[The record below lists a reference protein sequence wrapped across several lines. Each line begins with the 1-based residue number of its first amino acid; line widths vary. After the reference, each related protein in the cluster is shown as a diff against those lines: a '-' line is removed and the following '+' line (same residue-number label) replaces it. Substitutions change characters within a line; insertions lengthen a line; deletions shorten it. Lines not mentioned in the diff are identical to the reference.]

1 MAEPRR
7 VSLTTLPVSAPLL
20 KKKKEEEDEEE
31 EEEEGEKVKKGGIST
46 ITSRHTLA
54 LFESSE
60 KSCPEFYYPELMRVR
75 KKDAAKYY
83 GTPFND
89 DKREEEEIETLAKKF
104 EEKYGP
110 KKRRK
115 DRIQDL
121 IDMGYGYDETDP
133 FIDNSEAYDEL
144 VPASLTTK
152 LGGFYINSGTLQFR
166 QASESDGDDD
176 FIKDKKK
183 TKSPKK
189 RKLKEGNE
197 KIKKRK
203 KDDGHEKDKKSQKS
217 KLSKQAGRIMPLN
230 VNKEDKKKKKKYM
243 GALGVREMLK
253 KFEKEKEALKKRED
267 VKNLPILQTAAVA
280 SHKIDSSSINNIS
293 DPLLSLI
300 GSANDGD
307 LLHVA
312 STVDLEIDLDRLL
325 NDSPPGSP
333 LNDFDDGSDPLPTL
347 QHSTMGQIPKQ
358 VPTLPEGLPTLLE
371 KCIKELTRAA
381 KASEGEGK
389 QKFFTQDVNNILL
402 NIELQSRELN
412 SQARSGVYAHLASFL
427 PCSKDTL
434 VKRAKKLHMNEQD
447 GRLKEPMQKLKEAI
461 GRAMPNQMSKYQDD
475 CQAHSQAKIA
485 KMMGEDKDQKE
496 KMFSDDDEDDDKMG
510 RRIVGPRKKFHW
522 SDEIRDL
529 LCSVVRTKMA
539 YYEQER
545 NKSQAAEDYLKA
557 FLESEV
563 KPLWPKGW
571 MQSRTLFKESR
582 KVHAY
587 VTSVPTKK
595 KVIAPPK
602 SKVKD
607 HILKTERKLQQSV
620 TSVHSGNAASFVQGP
635 CTSPLTPVNVSVC
648 SSAAQ
653 SSSNTTTPQSFSLDD
668 SLEEDLSNNQ
678 PSLEDVSEALAALN
692 DAAGSTKNFSPL
704 TSNSLSDKLT
714 VVVSSEEK
722 KHVQKVP
729 TSLSDPPPATQSH
742 SSLNLLAEQALALGQ
757 LSQERTSES
766 ATSLITAFK
775 NHSSTNSK
783 VFSETLQNKQ
793 KHHGLQRLQPH
804 VQSQVSAQAT
814 KQYHQTTSHQKSYMS
829 SPSFSTSKLQ
839 SSSQTKTTSQLQ
851 QRPLIQHLKS
861 STKTQNFHSVSSSLA
876 SNIQTSP
883 SPQRTFGTSIMSVSC
898 TAKHSNA
905 QSSVNQPFKSPMTVV
920 SATKHS
926 SPSSN
931 PIQNITSVQSSV
943 SSSSHLSRQSPSPG
957 QALNRQSPTI
967 NVKKPSI
974 SQKLTLVAPPGGS
987 NGDSSSG
994 TQGVAK
1000 LLTTSLKPAVVN
1012 NSTATGTM
1020 LSLQATTGAALL
1032 ASSPSMSLLSPSF
1045 NTTNQK
1051 ITSATL
1057 SQASLGMMPGIVPM
1071 HFTFPTV
1078 LTLGSDSAPK
1088 SAVSTDAIV
1097 TGPAPGTF
1105 HHGLAH
1111 SKLYVVESLEGEPG
1125 AHLVVWS
1132 HLQCSFTGVFMGVGA
1147 QKYNSLQN
1155 LISMLRSNTNYFL
1168 FCLKFCC
1175 CSFLFRENYCTEGIC

>member
-20 KKKKEEEDEEE
+20 KKKKEDEEE
-31 EEEEGEKVKKGGIST
+31 EEDEEVTTTTAAAAATATVVLVKGEISAV
-46 ITSRHTLA
+46 TSRHTLA

-60 KSCPEFYYPELMRVR
+60 KSCPEFFYPELMRVR
-75 KKDAAKYY
+75 KKDAAKRFDA
-83 GTPFND
+83 PFND
-89 DKREEEEIETLAKKF
+89 GKREEEIETLAKKF

-166 QASESDGDDD
+166 QASESDGDED
-176 FIKDKKK
+176 FVKDKKK

-189 RKLKEGNE
+189 RKLKESNE
-197 KIKKRK
+197 KMKKRRK
-203 KDDGHEKDKKSQKS
+203 EDGHEKEKKSQKS
-217 KLSKQAGRIMPLN
+217 KISKQTGFMPLN
-230 VNKEDKKKKKKYM
+230 VHKEDKKKKKKYM

-267 VKNLPILQTAAVA
+267 QKSLPISQSMVGTPLET
-280 SHKIDSSSINNIS
+280 DNSSININVS

-300 GSANDGD
+300 GSANESD
-307 LLHVA
+307 LLKVA
-312 STVDLEIDLDRLL
+312 SSVDLEIDLERLL

-333 LNDFDDGSDPLPTL
+333 LNDFDDSSDPLPLL
-347 QHSTMGQIPKQ
+347 QYSAMGQTSKQ
-358 VPTLPEGLPTLLE
+358 IPTLPEGLPALLE
-371 KCIKELTRAA
+371 KRIKELTQAA

-434 VKRAKKLHMNEQD
+434 IKRAKKLHMNEQD
-447 GRLKEPMQKLKEAI
+447 GQLKEPIHKLKEAI
-461 GRAMPNQMSKYQDD
+461 GKAMPNQMAKYQDD

-496 KMFSDDDEDDDKMG
+496 RTFSDDDDDEDKLG

-522 SDEIRDL
+522 NDEIRDL

-539 YYEQER
+539 CYEQER
-545 NKSQAAEDYLKA
+545 NKSQTAEDYLKA

-571 MQSRTLFKESR
+571 MQARTLFKESR
-582 KVHAY
+582 KVHAH
-587 VTSVPTKK
+587 VTSIPTKK
-595 KVIAPPK
+595 KVIAAPK
-602 SKVKD
+602 IKMKD
-607 HILKTERKLQQSV
+607 QMLKTERKLQQ
-620 TSVHSGNAASFVQGP
+620 TSTPVHCSNAGSIVQGS
-635 CTSPLTPVNVSVC
+635 CTPPITPINVSV
-648 SSAAQ
+648 SSNAAQ

-668 SLEEDLSNNQ
+668 SLDEDLPNNQ
-678 PSLEDVSEALAALN
+678 PSLEDVSVALAALN
-692 DAAGSTKNFSPL
+692 DAAGGTKSFSSL
-704 TSNSLSDKLT
+704 VSNSLSDQVT
-714 VVVSSEEK
+714 VAVSSEEK

-729 TSLSDPPPATQSH
+729 TPSSAPSPAAQSH
-742 SSLNLLAEQALALGQ
+742 SPLNLLAEQALALGQ

-775 NHSSTNSK
+775 NHSSANSK
-783 VFSETLQNKQ
+783 GFTETLQSKP
-793 KHHGLQRLQPH
+793 KHLGVQRTSQPQ
-804 VQSQVSAQAT
+804 VQNQVSTQAA
-814 KQYHQTTSHQKSYMS
+814 KQYHQTTSHQKNFMS
-829 SPSFSTSKLQ
+829 PPSFSISKLQ
-839 SSSQTKTTSQLQ
+839 SSSQTKAPSQLQ
-851 QRPLIQHLKS
+851 HRPLIQHLKT
-861 STKTQNFHSVSSSLA
+861 STKTQNFHSVSPSLA
-876 SNIQTSP
+876 SNMQTSP
-883 SPQRTFGTSIMSVSC
+883 SPQRTLGTSVTSASC
-898 TAKHSNA
+898 TAKYTNS
-905 QSSVNQPFKSPMTVV
+905 QSSANQTFKSPMTVV
-920 SATKHS
+920 TATKHS
-926 SPSSN
+926 TPSSN
-931 PIQNITSVQSSV
+931 PIQNISSIQTSM
-943 SSSSHLSRQSPSPG
+943 SSSTHLNRQSPSPG
-957 QALNRQSPTI
+957 QALNRQSPNI

-1000 LLTTSLKPAVVN
+1000 LLTSSLKSSAVN
-1012 NSTATGTM
+1012 SSTATGAM
-1020 LSLQATTGAALL
+1020 LSLQATTGTALL
-1032 ASSPSMSLLSPSF
+1032 ASSPSLSLLSPSF
-1045 NTTNQK
+1045 NTANQK

-1078 LTLGSDSAPK
+1078 LTLGSDSTPK

-1111 SKLYVVESLEGEPG
+1111 NSNKIHGET
-1125 AHLVVWS
+1125 S
-1132 HLQCSFTGVFMGVGA
+1132 
-1147 QKYNSLQN
+1147 
-1155 LISMLRSNTNYFL
+1155 SMQR
-1168 FCLKFCC
+1168 KMQ
-1175 CSFLFRENYCTEGIC
+1175 

>member
-20 KKKKEEEDEEE
+20 KKREDDDGEEE
-31 EEEEGEKVKKGGIST
+31 EAAAVLLVKGEISAV
-46 ITSRHTLA
+46 TSRHTLA
-54 LFESSE
+54 LSESSE
-60 KSCPEFYYPELMRVR
+60 KSCPEFFYPELMRVR
-75 KKDAAKYY
+75 KVSSALGPARVCGCKVNGGVADLEPSTPPKDAAKHFDA
-83 GTPFND
+83 PFNAD
-89 DKREEEEIETLAKKF
+89 RRGEEIEALAKKF

-166 QASESDGDDD
+166 QASESDGDED

-189 RKLKEGNE
+189 RKLKESNE
-197 KIKKRK
+197 KMKKRRK
-203 KDDGHEKDKKSQKS
+203 EDGHEKEKKSQKS
-217 KLSKQAGRIMPLN
+217 KISKQTGFMPLN
-230 VNKEDKKKKKKYM
+230 VHKEDKKKKKKYM

-253 KFEKEKEALKKRED
+253 KFEKEKEALKKREEQ
-267 VKNLPILQTAAVA
+267 KTMPISQFMAGTPLET
-280 SHKIDSSSINNIS
+280 DNSSLNINIS

-300 GSANDGD
+300 GSANESD
-307 LLHVA
+307 LLKVA
-312 STVDLEIDLDRLL
+312 SSVELEIDLERLL

-333 LNDFDDGSDPLPTL
+333 LNDFDDGSDPLPLL
-347 QHSTMGQIPKQ
+347 QYSTAGQTSKQ
-358 VPTLPEGLPTLLE
+358 VPTLPEGLPALLE
-371 KCIKELTRAA
+371 KRIKELTQAA

-412 SQARSGVYAHLASFL
+412 TQARSGVYAHLASFL

-434 VKRAKKLHMNEQD
+434 VKRAKKLHLNEQD
-447 GRLKEPMQKLKEAI
+447 GQLKEPIHKLKEAI
-461 GRAMPNQMSKYQDD
+461 GKAMPHQMAKYQDD
-475 CQAHSQAKIA
+475 CQAHSQAKFA

-496 KMFSDDDEDDDKMG
+496 RMFSDDDDDEDKLG

-522 SDEIRDL
+522 NEEIRDL

-539 YYEQER
+539 CYEQER

-563 KPLWPKGW
+563 RPLWPKGW
-571 MQSRTLFKESR
+571 MQGRTLFKESR
-582 KVHAY
+582 KVHVH
-587 VTSVPTKK
+587 VTSIPTKK
-595 KVIAPPK
+595 KVIAAPK
-602 SKVKD
+602 TKTKD
-607 HILKTERKLQQSV
+607 QMLKTERKLQQAS
-620 TSVHSGNAASFVQGP
+620 TPIHCSNAGSTVQGS
-635 CTSPLTPVNVSVC
+635 CTPPITPINVSVS

-653 SSSNTTTPQSFSLDD
+653 SSSDTTTPQSFSLDD
-668 SLEEDLSNNQ
+668 SLDDDLPNNQ
-678 PSLEDVSEALAALN
+678 PSLEDVSVALAALN
-692 DAAGSTKNFSPL
+692 DAAGGTKNFSSL
-704 TSNSLSDKLT
+704 VSNSSSDKVT
-714 VVVSSEEK
+714 VAVSSEK
-722 KHVQKVP
+722 KLVQKVP
-729 TSLSDPPPATQSH
+729 APSSAPSPAAQSH
-742 SSLNLLAEQALALGQ
+742 SPLNLLAEQALALGQ
-757 LSQERTSES
+757 LSQERTLES
-766 ATSLITAFK
+766 TTSLITAFK
-775 NHSSTNSK
+775 NISSANSK
-783 VFSETLQNKQ
+783 GFAETHQNKP
-793 KHHGLQRLQPH
+793 KHLCVQRTS
-804 VQSQVSAQAT
+804 QSQVQNQVSTQAV
-814 KQYHQTTSHQKSYMS
+814 KQYHQTSSHQKNFMS
-829 SPSFSTSKLQ
+829 SPSFSISKLQ
-839 SSSQTKTTSQLQ
+839 SCSQTKATSQLQ
-851 QRPLIQHLKS
+851 QRPLIQHLKT

-883 SPQRTFGTSIMSVSC
+883 SPHRTLGTSVTSVSC
-898 TAKHSNA
+898 TAKHTNC
-905 QSSVNQPFKSPMTVV
+905 QSSANQTFKSPMTVV
-920 SATKHS
+920 TTTKHS
-926 SPSSN
+926 IPSSS
-931 PIQNITSVQSSV
+931 PTQNV
-943 SSSSHLSRQSPSPG
+943 SSIQTSASSSCH
-957 QALNRQSPTI
+957 LNRQSPSSGQVLNRQSPNI

-1000 LLTTSLKPAVVN
+1000 LLTSSLKSSAVN
-1012 NSTATGTM
+1012 SSTASGAI

-1032 ASSPSMSLLSPSF
+1032 ASSPSLSLLSPSF
-1045 NTTNQK
+1045 NAANQK

-1057 SQASLGMMPGIVPM
+1057 SQASLGMIPGIVPM

-1078 LTLGSDSAPK
+1078 LTLGSDSTPK

-1111 SKLYVVESLEGEPG
+1111 SIFAGLRTNPHHAVQLPHAVLPTRI
-1125 AHLVVWS
+1125 
-1132 HLQCSFTGVFMGVGA
+1132 Q
-1147 QKYNSLQN
+1147 QSLQDSN
-1155 LISMLRSNTNYFL
+1155 KIHGETSSMQR
-1168 FCLKFCC
+1168 KMQ
-1175 CSFLFRENYCTEGIC
+1175 

>member
-20 KKKKEEEDEEE
+20 KKKKEEDDDDE
-31 EEEEGEKVKKGGIST
+31 EEEEGEKVKKDGISA
-46 ITSRHTLA
+46 ITSRHTLP

-75 KKDAAKYY
+75 KKVVARYFGA
-83 GTPFND
+83 PFND
-89 DKREEEEIETLAKKF
+89 DKREEEEEKIEPLAKKS

-189 RKLKEGNE
+189 WKLKEGNE

-217 KLSKQAGRIMPLN
+217 NISKQAGIMPLN

-253 KFEKEKEALKKRED
+253 KFEKEKEASKKQDD
-267 VKNLPILQTAAVA
+267 VMGLPMLQTLAVIP
-280 SHKIDSSSINNIS
+280 HKIDNSSINNVS

-325 NDSPPGSP
+325 NDSSPGSP

-347 QHSTMGQIPKQ
+347 QYSTVGQIPKQ
-358 VPTLPEGLPTLLE
+358 VPTLPEGLPSLLE

-389 QKFFTQDVNNILL
+389 QKFFTQDINNILL

-434 VKRAKKLHMNEQD
+434 VKRAKKLHMNEQTGTKWLLKTGQYLMQD
-447 GRLKEPMQKLKEAI
+447 GRLKEPLQRLKEAI

-485 KMMGEDKDQKE
+485 KMMGEDKELKE
-496 KMFSDDDEDDDKMG
+496 KMFSDDDEDDDRMG

-522 SDEIRDL
+522 NDEIRDL

-545 NKSQAAEDYLKA
+545 NKSPVAEDYLKT
-557 FLESEV
+557 FLESVV

-582 KVHAY
+582 MVHAH
-587 VTSVPTKK
+587 VTSVLSKK
-595 KVIAPPK
+595 KTIAPPK
-602 SKVKD
+602 SKMKD
-607 HILKTERKLQQSV
+607 HILKTERRLQQSV
-620 TSVHSGNAASFVQGP
+620 TSTHNSNAASYLPGP
-635 CTSPLTPVNVSVC
+635 CTSPLTPINVSVC

-668 SLEEDLSNNQ
+668 SLDEDLSYNQ

-692 DAAGSTKNFSPL
+692 DAAGSTNNFSHL
-704 TSNSLSDKLT
+704 TSNPLNDKLT
-714 VVVSSEEK
+714 AVVSSEEK
-722 KHVQKVP
+722 KYVQKIP
-729 TSLSDPPPATQSH
+729 TSLSDPPPATQSS

-766 ATSLITAFK
+766 ATSLIIAFK

-783 VFSETLQNKQ
+783 VFSETLQSKL
-793 KHHGLQRLQPH
+793 KHQGLQRH
-804 VQSQVSAQAT
+804 VQSQVSAQAA
-814 KQYHQTTSHQKSYMS
+814 KQYHPTTSQQKSYMS

-839 SSSQTKTTSQLQ
+839 NSSQTKTTSQLQ
-851 QRPLIQHLKS
+851 QRPLIQHLKT
-861 STKTQNFHSVSSSLA
+861 STKTQNFHSASSLA
-876 SNIQTSP
+876 SNILTSP
-883 SPQRTFGTSIMSVSC
+883 STHRTFSTSVTSVSC
-898 TAKHSNA
+898 TSKQTNA
-905 QSSVNQPFKSPMTVV
+905 QSSINQPFKSPMTLV

-931 PIQNITSVQSSV
+931 SIPNTTSVQSSL
-943 SSSSHLSRQSPSPG
+943 SCNSHLNRQSPG
-957 QALNRQSPTI
+957 QALNRQSPII
-967 NVKKPSI
+967 NVKKSSI

-987 NGDSSSG
+987 NGDSSG

-1012 NSTATGTM
+1012 NSTATGAM

-1057 SQASLGMMPGIVPM
+1057 SQASLGMMPGIIPM

-1111 SKLYVVESLEGEPG
+1111 SIFAGLHATPHHAVQLPHAVLPT
-1125 AHLVVWS
+1125 HI
-1132 HLQCSFTGVFMGVGA
+1132 Q
-1147 QKYNSLQN
+1147 QSLQDGTK
-1155 LISMLRSNTNYFL
+1155 IHGETSSMQR
-1168 FCLKFCC
+1168 KMQ
-1175 CSFLFRENYCTEGIC
+1175 

>member
-20 KKKKEEEDEEE
+20 KKKKDDEEE
-31 EEEEGEKVKKGGIST
+31 EEEEEEVATAAVVVVKGEISAV
-46 ITSRHTLA
+46 TSRHTLA

-60 KSCPEFYYPELMRVR
+60 KSCPEFFYPELVRVR
-75 KKDAAKYY
+75 KKDAAKHFDA
-83 GTPFND
+83 PFND
-89 DKREEEEIETLAKKF
+89 DKREEIEALAKKF

-166 QASESDGDDD
+166 QASESDGDED

-183 TKSPKK
+183 SKSPKYIATRIPQK

-197 KIKKRK
+197 KMKKRRK
-203 KDDGHEKDKKSQKS
+203 EDGHEKEKKSQKA
-217 KLSKQAGRIMPLN
+217 KISKQAGFMPLN
-230 VNKEDKKKKKKYM
+230 VHKEDKKKKKKYL

-267 VKNLPILQTAAVA
+267 QKSLPTSETVA
-280 SHKIDSSSINNIS
+280 GIPHETDSSSINIHVS

-300 GSANDGD
+300 GSANESD
-307 LLHVA
+307 LLKVA
-312 STVDLEIDLDRLL
+312 STVDLEIDLERLL

-333 LNDFDDGSDPLPTL
+333 LNDFDDGSDPLPVL
-347 QHSTMGQIPKQ
+347 QYSTVGQIPKQ
-358 VPTLPEGLPTLLE
+358 VPILPEGLPILLE
-371 KCIKELTRAA
+371 KRIKELTQAA

-447 GRLKEPMQKLKEAI
+447 GRLKEPIHKLKEAI
-461 GRAMPNQMSKYQDD
+461 GKAMPNQMAKYQDD

-496 KMFSDDDEDDDKMG
+496 RMFSDDEDDEDKMG

-522 SDEIRDL
+522 NDEIRDL
-529 LCSVVRTKMA
+529 LCSVVRTKMIC
-539 YYEQER
+539 YEQER

-571 MQSRTLFKESR
+571 MQARTLFKESR
-582 KVHAY
+582 KVHAH
-587 VTSVPTKK
+587 VTSILTKK
-595 KVIAPPK
+595 KVIAAPK
-602 SKVKD
+602 TKVKD
-607 HILKTERKLQQSV
+607 QMLKTERKLQQ
-620 TSVHSGNAASFVQGP
+620 TSTPIHYSNTGSIVQGS
-635 CTSPLTPVNVSVC
+635 CTPPITPINVPVSC
-648 SSAAQ
+648 SAAQ

-668 SLEEDLSNNQ
+668 SLDEDLPNNQ
-678 PSLEDVSEALAALN
+678 PSLEDVSVALAALN
-692 DAAGSTKNFSPL
+692 DATGGTKSFSPL
-704 TSNSLSDKLT
+704 VSNSSSDKIT
-714 VVVSSEEK
+714 VAVSSEER

-729 TSLSDPPPATQSH
+729 TPSSAPSPAAQSH
-742 SSLNLLAEQALALGQ
+742 SPLNLLAEQALALGQ

-766 ATSLITAFK
+766 TTNLITAFK
-775 NHSSTNSK
+775 NHSSANSK
-783 VFSETLQNKQ
+783 SFTETLQNKP
-793 KHHGLQRLQPH
+793 KHLGLQRTSQPQ
-804 VQSQVSAQAT
+804 VQSQVSTQAS
-814 KQYHQTTSHQKSYMS
+814 KQYHQTTSHQKNFMS
-829 SPSFSTSKLQ
+829 SPSFSISKLH
-839 SSSQTKTTSQLQ
+839 SSSQTKAASQLQ
-851 QRPLIQHLKS
+851 QRPLIQHLKT
-861 STKTQNFHSVSSSLA
+861 STKTQSFHSVSSSLA

-883 SPQRTFGTSIMSVSC
+883 SPQRTLGASITSVSC
-898 TAKHSNA
+898 TTKYNSP
-905 QSSVNQPFKSPMTVV
+905 SSANQTFKSPMTVV
-920 SATKHS
+920 TATKHS
-926 SPSSN
+926 TPSSS
-931 PIQNITSVQSSV
+931 PIQNISSVQTSV
-943 SSSSHLSRQSPSPG
+943 SSSTHLNRQSSSPG
-957 QALNRQSPTI
+957 QALNRLSSNI

-1000 LLTTSLKPAVVN
+1000 LLTSSLKSSAVN
-1012 NSTATGTM
+1012 SSTATGAM

-1032 ASSPSMSLLSPSF
+1032 ASSPSLSLLSPSF
-1045 NTTNQK
+1045 NTANQK
-1051 ITSATL
+1051 IASATL

-1078 LTLGSDSAPK
+1078 LTLGSDSTPK

-1111 SKLYVVESLEGEPG
+1111 SIFAGLHTTPHHAVQLPHAVLPT
-1125 AHLVVWS
+1125 HI
-1132 HLQCSFTGVFMGVGA
+1132 Q
-1147 QKYNSLQN
+1147 QSLQDSN
-1155 LISMLRSNTNYFL
+1155 KIHGETSSMQR
-1168 FCLKFCC
+1168 KMQ
-1175 CSFLFRENYCTEGIC
+1175 

>member
-20 KKKKEEEDEEE
+20 KKKKEEDEEE
-31 EEEEGEKVKKGGIST
+31 EEEEGENVKKGGIST

-75 KKDAAKYY
+75 KKDGSNYY

-89 DKREEEEIETLAKKF
+89 DKREDEEIETLAKKF

-217 KLSKQAGRIMPLN
+217 KISKQSGRIMPLN
-230 VNKEDKKKKKKYM
+230 VNKEEKKKKKYM

-267 VKNLPILQTAAVA
+267 VKNLPVLQTAAVA
-280 SHKIDSSSINNIS
+280 SHKTDSSSVNNIS

-325 NDSPPGSP
+325 SDSPAGSP

-347 QHSTMGQIPKQ
+347 QHSAMGQIPKQ
-358 VPTLPEGLPTLLE
+358 VPTLPEGLPSLLE
-371 KCIKELTRAA
+371 KCIKELTQAA

-434 VKRAKKLHMNEQD
+434 VKRAKKLHMNEQTGAKWLIKTGQCLMQD
-447 GRLKEPMQKLKEAI
+447 GRLKEPIQKLKEAI
-461 GRAMPNQMSKYQDD
+461 GRAMPHQMSKYQDD

-485 KMMGEDKDQKE
+485 KMMGEDKEPKE

-522 SDEIRDL
+522 NDEIRDL

-545 NKSQAAEDYLKA
+545 NKSQAAEDYLKS
-557 FLESEV
+557 FLDSEV

-582 KVHAY
+582 KVHAH
-587 VTSVPTKK
+587 VTAVPTKK
-595 KVIAPPK
+595 KVITPPK

-607 HILKTERKLQQSV
+607 HIFKTERKLHQSV
-620 TSVHSGNAASFVQGP
+620 IPVHSGNAAFVQGP

-653 SSSNTTTPQSFSLDD
+653 SSSNTTPQSFSLDD

-692 DAAGSTKNFSPL
+692 DAVRSTKNFSSL

-714 VVVSSEEK
+714 AGVSLEEK
-722 KHVQKVP
+722 KHAQKVP
-729 TSLSDPPPATQSH
+729 ISLSDPPTATQSH
-742 SSLNLLAEQALALGQ
+742 SSLSLLAEQALALGQ

-775 NHSSTNSK
+775 NHSAANSK
-783 VFSETLQNKQ
+783 VFSETLQNKP
-793 KHHGLQRLQPH
+793 KHHGVQRLQPQ
-804 VQSQVSAQAT
+804 VQSQVSAQAA
-814 KQYHQTTSHQKSYMS
+814 KQYNQTTSHQKSYMS

-876 SNIQTSP
+876 SNIQSSP
-883 SPQRTFGTSIMSVSC
+883 SPQRTFGTSITSVSC
-898 TAKHSNA
+898 TAKHTNA

-931 PIQNITSVQSSV
+931 PIQNINSVQSSI
-943 SSSSHLSRQSPSPG
+943 SNNSHLNRQSPSPG
-957 QALNRQSPTI
+957 QALNRHSPTI
-967 NVKKPSI
+967 NVKKSSV

-1012 NSTATGTM
+1012 NSTATGAM
-1020 LSLQATTGAALL
+1020 MATTGAPLL

-1051 ITSATL
+1051 ISSATL

-1111 SKLYVVESLEGEPG
+1111 SIFAGLHSTPHHAVQLPHAVLPT
-1125 AHLVVWS
+1125 HI
-1132 HLQCSFTGVFMGVGA
+1132 Q
-1147 QKYNSLQN
+1147 QSLQDSN
-1155 LISMLRSNTNYFL
+1155 KIHGETSSMQR
-1168 FCLKFCC
+1168 KMP
-1175 CSFLFRENYCTEGIC
+1175 

>member
-7 VSLTTLPVSAPLL
+7 VLLTTLPVSAPLL
-20 KKKKEEEDEEE
+20 KKKKEEDEEE
-31 EEEEGEKVKKGGIST
+31 EEEEGENVKKGGIST

-75 KKDAAKYY
+75 KKDGSNYY
-83 GTPFND
+83 STPFND
-89 DKREEEEIETLAKKF
+89 DKREDEEIETLAKKF

-217 KLSKQAGRIMPLN
+217 KISKQSGRIMPLN
-230 VNKEDKKKKKKYM
+230 VSKEEKKKKKKYM

-267 VKNLPILQTAAVA
+267 VKNLPVLQTAAVA
-280 SHKIDSSSINNIS
+280 SHKTDSSSVNNIS

-325 NDSPPGSP
+325 NDSPTGSP

-347 QHSTMGQIPKQ
+347 QHSAMGQIPKQ
-358 VPTLPEGLPTLLE
+358 VPTLPEGLPSLLE
-371 KCIKELTRAA
+371 KCIKELTQAA

-434 VKRAKKLHMNEQD
+434 VKRAKKLHMNEQTGAKWLIKTGQCLMQD
-447 GRLKEPMQKLKEAI
+447 GRLKEPIQKLKEAI
-461 GRAMPNQMSKYQDD
+461 GRAMPHQMSKYQDD

-485 KMMGEDKDQKE
+485 KMMGEDKEPKE

-522 SDEIRDL
+522 NDEIRDL

-539 YYEQER
+539 YYELER
-545 NKSQAAEDYLKA
+545 NKSQAAEDYLKS
-557 FLESEV
+557 FLDSEV

-582 KVHAY
+582 KVHAH
-587 VTSVPTKK
+587 VTAVPTKK
-595 KVIAPPK
+595 KVITPPK

-607 HILKTERKLQQSV
+607 HIFKTERKLHQSV
-620 TSVHSGNAASFVQGP
+620 IPVHSGNAAFVQGP

-653 SSSNTTTPQSFSLDD
+653 SSSNTTPQSFSLDD

-692 DAAGSTKNFSPL
+692 DAVRSTKNFSSL

-714 VVVSSEEK
+714 AGVSLEEK
-722 KHVQKVP
+722 KHSQKVP
-729 TSLSDPPPATQSH
+729 ISLSDPPTATQSH
-742 SSLNLLAEQALALGQ
+742 SSLSLLAEQALALGQ

-775 NHSSTNSK
+775 NHSAANSK
-783 VFSETLQNKQ
+783 VFSETLQNKP
-793 KHHGLQRLQPH
+793 KHHGVQRLQPQ
-804 VQSQVSAQAT
+804 VQSQVSAQVA
-814 KQYHQTTSHQKSYMS
+814 KQYNQTTSHQKSYMS

-876 SNIQTSP
+876 SNIQSSP
-883 SPQRTFGTSIMSVSC
+883 SPQRTFGTSITSVSC
-898 TAKHSNA
+898 TAKHTNA

-931 PIQNITSVQSSV
+931 PIQNINSVQSSV
-943 SSSSHLSRQSPSPG
+943 SNNSHLNRQSPSPG

-967 NVKKPSI
+967 NVKKSSV

-1012 NSTATGTM
+1012 NSTATGAM
-1020 LSLQATTGAALL
+1020 MATTGAPLL

-1051 ITSATL
+1051 ISSATL

-1111 SKLYVVESLEGEPG
+1111 NSNKIHGET
-1125 AHLVVWS
+1125 S
-1132 HLQCSFTGVFMGVGA
+1132 
-1147 QKYNSLQN
+1147 
-1155 LISMLRSNTNYFL
+1155 SMQR
-1168 FCLKFCC
+1168 KMP
-1175 CSFLFRENYCTEGIC
+1175 

>member
-20 KKKKEEEDEEE
+20 KKKKEEEDDEEEEE
-31 EEEEGEKVKKGGIST
+31 EEEEGEKVKKSGIVA

-75 KKDAAKYY
+75 KKDAAKYL

-89 DKREEEEIETLAKKF
+89 GKREEEEIETLAKKY

-176 FIKDKKK
+176 FLMDKKK
-183 TKSPKK
+183 MKLPKK

-203 KDDGHEKDKKSQKS
+203 KEDGHEKDKKSQKS
-217 KLSKQAGRIMPLN
+217 KISKQAGRITPLN
-230 VNKEDKKKKKKYM
+230 VNKEKKKKKYM

-253 KFEKEKEALKKRED
+253 KFEKEKEALKRRDD
-267 VKNLPILQTAAVA
+267 VKSWPLLQNAAVA
-280 SHKIDSSSINNIS
+280 PHKMESSSMNNVS

-300 GSANDGD
+300 GSSNDVD

-312 STVDLEIDLDRLL
+312 STVDLEIDLDHFL

-333 LNDFDDGSDPLPTL
+333 LDDFDDGSDPLL
-347 QHSTMGQIPKQ
+347 QQATTGQLPKQ
-358 VPTLPEGLPTLLE
+358 VPTLPEGLPWLLE

-434 VKRAKKLHMNEQD
+434 VKRAKKLHMNEQTGAKWLVKTGQCFTQD
-447 GRLKEPMQKLKEAI
+447 GRLKEPIQKLKEAI
-461 GRAMPNQMSKYQDD
+461 GRAMPNQMLKYQDD

-485 KMMGEDKDQKE
+485 KMMGEEKDQKE

-522 SDEIRDL
+522 NDEIRDL
-529 LCSVVRTKMA
+529 LCSVVRTKMV
-539 YYEQER
+539 YYEQEE
-545 NKSQAAEDYLKA
+545 NKSQAAEDYLKT

-582 KVHAY
+582 KVHAH
-587 VTSVPTKK
+587 VTSAPSKK
-595 KVIAPPK
+595 KVIAPLK
-602 SKVKD
+602 SKMKD
-607 HILKTERKLQQSV
+607 HILKTERKLQQPM
-620 TSVHSGNAASFVQGP
+620 TSIHSGNVASFVQGS
-635 CTSPLTPVNVSVC
+635 CTSPVTPVNVSIC

-653 SSSNTTTPQSFSLDD
+653 SSSNTTTPQSYSLDD
-668 SLEEDLSNNQ
+668 SLEEDLSNKQ

-704 TSNSLSDKLT
+704 TSDSLNDKLT

-722 KHVQKVP
+722 KHVQKNP
-729 TSLSDPPPATQSH
+729 ASLSDPPSAPQSH

-766 ATSLITAFK
+766 ATRLITAFK

-783 VFSETLQNKQ
+783 VFSETLQNKP
-793 KHHGLQRLQPH
+793 KHHGLQRLPH
-804 VQSQVSAQAT
+804 VQSQVSAPAA

-839 SSSQTKTTSQLQ
+839 CSSQTKTTSQLQ

-861 STKTQNFHSVSSSLA
+861 STKTQNFHTVPSSLA

-883 SPQRTFGTSIMSVSC
+883 SPQRTFGTSVTSANC

-905 QSSVNQPFKSPMTVV
+905 QNSVNQPFKSPMTVV
-920 SATKHS
+920 SASKHS

-931 PIQNITSVQSSV
+931 SIQNITSVQSSL
-943 SSSSHLSRQSPSPG
+943 SSSSHLNRQSPSPG
-957 QALNRQSPTI
+957 QTLNRQSSSI
-967 NVKKPSI
+967 NVKKPSV

-1000 LLTTSLKPAVVN
+1000 LLTTCLKPAVVN
-1012 NSTATGTM
+1012 NSTAAGAM

-1032 ASSPSMSLLSPSF
+1032 ASSSPMSLLSPSY

-1088 SAVSTDAIV
+1088 SAVSPDAIV

-1111 SKLYVVESLEGEPG
+1111 KSNKIHGET
-1125 AHLVVWS
+1125 S
-1132 HLQCSFTGVFMGVGA
+1132 
-1147 QKYNSLQN
+1147 
-1155 LISMLRSNTNYFL
+1155 SMQR
-1168 FCLKFCC
+1168 KMQ
-1175 CSFLFRENYCTEGIC
+1175 

>member
-20 KKKKEEEDEEE
+20 KKKKEDE
-31 EEEEGEKVKKGGIST
+31 EEEEGEKVKEVGISA

-75 KKDAAKYY
+75 KKVVAKYF

-89 DKREEEEIETLAKKF
+89 DKREEDKIETLAKKF

-110 KKRRK
+110 KKHRK

-176 FIKDKKK
+176 FTKDKKK

-203 KDDGHEKDKKSQKS
+203 KDDWHEKDNKSQKS
-217 KLSKQAGRIMPLN
+217 KFSKQAGIMPLN
-230 VNKEDKKKKKKYM
+230 VNKEDKKKKKKYI
-243 GALGVREMLK
+243 GAIGVREMLK
-253 KFEKEKEALKKRED
+253 KFEKEKEASKKQDD
-267 VKNLPILQTAAVA
+267 VKGLPMLQTLAVIP
-280 SHKIDSSSINNIS
+280 HKIDNGSINNVS

-300 GSANDGD
+300 GSASDGD

-312 STVDLEIDLDRLL
+312 STVDLEIDLDQLL
-325 NDSPPGSP
+325 DDSPPGSP

-347 QHSTMGQIPKQ
+347 QYSTLGQIPKQ
-358 VPTLPEGLPTLLE
+358 VPTLPEGLPSLLE

-389 QKFFTQDVNNILL
+389 QKFFTQDINNILL

-434 VKRAKKLHMNEQD
+434 VKRAKKLHMNEQTETKWLVKTGQYLMQD
-447 GRLKEPMQKLKEAI
+447 GRLKEPIQKLKEAI

-485 KMMGEDKDQKE
+485 KMMGEEKELKE

-522 SDEIRDL
+522 NDEIRDL

-539 YYEQER
+539 NYEQER
-545 NKSQAAEDYLKA
+545 NKSQGAEDYLKT

-563 KPLWPKGW
+563 KPLWLKGW

-582 KVHAY
+582 MVHAH
-587 VTSVPTKK
+587 VTSVPSKK
-595 KVIAPPK
+595 KTIAPPK
-602 SKVKD
+602 PKMKD
-607 HILKTERKLQQSV
+607 YILKTERKLQQSV
-620 TSVHSGNAASFVQGP
+620 ASPHGGNAASYVLGP
-635 CTSPLTPVNVSVC
+635 CTSPLTPITVSVC

-668 SLEEDLSNNQ
+668 SLDEDLSINQ

-704 TSNSLSDKLT
+704 TSNSLNDKLT
-714 VVVSSEEK
+714 AVVSSEEK
-722 KHVQKVP
+722 KYIQKIP
-729 TSLSDPPPATQSH
+729 TSLSDPPPATQSN

-783 VFSETLQNKQ
+783 VFSETLQSKP
-793 KHHGLQRLQPH
+793 KHHGLQRH
-804 VQSQVSAQAT
+804 VQSQVSAQAA

-839 SSSQTKTTSQLQ
+839 SSSQTKTTGQLQ
-851 QRPLIQHLKS
+851 QRPLIQHLKT
-861 STKTQNFHSVSSSLA
+861 STKTQNFHSASSSLA
-876 SNIQTSP
+876 SNILTSP
-883 SPQRTFGTSIMSVSC
+883 SPQRTFGTSVTSVSC
-898 TAKHSNA
+898 TSKHNNA
-905 QSSVNQPFKSPMTVV
+905 QNSINQPFKSPMTLV

-931 PIQNITSVQSSV
+931 PIQNTTSVQSSV
-943 SSSSHLSRQSPSPG
+943 SCNSHLNRQSPSPG
-957 QALNRQSPTI
+957 QALNRQSPNI

-1012 NSTATGTM
+1012 NSTATGAM

-1111 SKLYVVESLEGEPG
+1111 SIFAGLHSTPHQAVQLPHAVLPT
-1125 AHLVVWS
+1125 HI
-1132 HLQCSFTGVFMGVGA
+1132 Q
-1147 QKYNSLQN
+1147 QSLQDGN
-1155 LISMLRSNTNYFL
+1155 KIHGETSSMQR
-1168 FCLKFCC
+1168 KMQ
-1175 CSFLFRENYCTEGIC
+1175 

>member
-20 KKKKEEEDEEE
+20 KKKKEDDEEE
-31 EEEEGEKVKKGGIST
+31 EEEEVVTVTATAAAATATATVVLVKGEISAV
-46 ITSRHTLA
+46 TSRHTLA

-60 KSCPEFYYPELMRVR
+60 KSCPEFFYPELMRVR
-75 KKDAAKYY
+75 KKDAAKRFDA
-83 GTPFND
+83 PFNV
-89 DKREEEEIETLAKKF
+89 DKREEEIETLAKKF

-166 QASESDGDDD
+166 QASESDGDED
-176 FIKDKKK
+176 FVKDKKK

-189 RKLKEGNE
+189 RKLKESNE
-197 KIKKRK
+197 KMKKRRK
-203 KDDGHEKDKKSQKS
+203 EDGHEKEKKSQKS
-217 KLSKQAGRIMPLN
+217 KISKQAGFMPLN
-230 VNKEDKKKKKKYM
+230 VHKEDKKKKKKYM

-267 VKNLPILQTAAVA
+267 QKSLPISQTMAGTPLET
-280 SHKIDSSSINNIS
+280 DNSSININVS

-300 GSANDGD
+300 GSANESD
-307 LLHVA
+307 LLKVA
-312 STVDLEIDLDRLL
+312 STVDLEIDLERLL

-333 LNDFDDGSDPLPTL
+333 LNDFDDGSDPLPVL
-347 QHSTMGQIPKQ
+347 QYSAMGQTSKQ
-358 VPTLPEGLPTLLE
+358 VPTLPEGLPALLE
-371 KCIKELTRAA
+371 KCIKELTQAA

-434 VKRAKKLHMNEQD
+434 VKRAKKLHMNEQTGAKWLVKTGECFMQD
-447 GRLKEPMQKLKEAI
+447 GRLKEPIHKLKEAI
-461 GRAMPNQMSKYQDD
+461 GKAMPNQMAKYQDD

-496 KMFSDDDEDDDKMG
+496 RMFSDDDDDEDKLG

-522 SDEIRDL
+522 NDEIRDL

-539 YYEQER
+539 CYEQER
-545 NKSQAAEDYLKA
+545 NKSQIAEDYLKA

-571 MQSRTLFKESR
+571 MQARTLFKESR
-582 KVHAY
+582 KVHAH
-587 VTSVPTKK
+587 VTSIPTKK
-595 KVIAPPK
+595 KVIAAPK
-602 SKVKD
+602 TKMKD
-607 HILKTERKLQQSV
+607 QMLKTERKLQQ
-620 TSVHSGNAASFVQGP
+620 TSTPVHCSNAGSIVQGS
-635 CTSPLTPVNVSVC
+635 CTPPVTPINVSV
-648 SSAAQ
+648 SSNAAQ

-668 SLEEDLSNNQ
+668 SLDEDLPNNQ
-678 PSLEDVSEALAALN
+678 PSLEDVSVALAALN
-692 DAAGSTKNFSPL
+692 DAAGGTKSFSSL
-704 TSNSLSDKLT
+704 VSNSLSDQVT
-714 VVVSSEEK
+714 VAVSSEEK

-729 TSLSDPPPATQSH
+729 TPSSAPSPAAQSH
-742 SSLNLLAEQALALGQ
+742 SPLNLLAEQALALGQ

-775 NHSSTNSK
+775 NHSSANSK
-783 VFSETLQNKQ
+783 GFMETLQSKP
-793 KHHGLQRLQPH
+793 KHLGVQRTSQPQ
-804 VQSQVSAQAT
+804 VQNQVSTQAA
-814 KQYHQTTSHQKSYMS
+814 KQYHQTTSHQKNFMS
-829 SPSFSTSKLQ
+829 PPSFSISKLQ
-839 SSSQTKTTSQLQ
+839 SSSQTKAPSQLQ
-851 QRPLIQHLKS
+851 HRPLIQHLKT

-876 SNIQTSP
+876 SNMQTSP
-883 SPQRTFGTSIMSVSC
+883 SPQRTLGTSVTSASC
-898 TAKHSNA
+898 TAKHTNS
-905 QSSVNQPFKSPMTVV
+905 QSSANQTFKSPMTVV
-920 SATKHS
+920 TATKHS
-926 SPSSN
+926 TPSSN
-931 PIQNITSVQSSV
+931 PIQNISSIQTSMSSCT
-943 SSSSHLSRQSPSPG
+943 HLNRQSPSPG
-957 QALNRQSPTI
+957 QALNRQSPNI

-1000 LLTTSLKPAVVN
+1000 LLTSSLKSSAVN
-1012 NSTATGTM
+1012 SSTATGAM
-1020 LSLQATTGAALL
+1020 LSLQATTGTALL
-1032 ASSPSMSLLSPSF
+1032 ASSPSLSLLSPSF
-1045 NTTNQK
+1045 NTANQK

-1078 LTLGSDSAPK
+1078 LTLGSDSTPK

-1111 SKLYVVESLEGEPG
+1111 SIFAGLHTTPHHAVQLPHAVLPT
-1125 AHLVVWS
+1125 
-1132 HLQCSFTGVFMGVGA
+1132 HLQ
-1147 QKYNSLQN
+1147 QSLQDSN
-1155 LISMLRSNTNYFL
+1155 KIHGETSSMQR
-1168 FCLKFCC
+1168 KMQ
-1175 CSFLFRENYCTEGIC
+1175 

>member
-20 KKKKEEEDEEE
+20 KKKKEDEEE
-31 EEEEGEKVKKGGIST
+31 EEDEEVTTTTAAAAATATVVLVKGEISAV
-46 ITSRHTLA
+46 TSRHTLA

-60 KSCPEFYYPELMRVR
+60 KSCPEFFYPELMRVR
-75 KKDAAKYY
+75 KKDAAKRFDA
-83 GTPFND
+83 PFND
-89 DKREEEEIETLAKKF
+89 GKREEEIETLAKKF

-166 QASESDGDDD
+166 QASESDGDED
-176 FIKDKKK
+176 FVKDKKK

-189 RKLKEGNE
+189 RKLKESNE
-197 KIKKRK
+197 KMKKRRK
-203 KDDGHEKDKKSQKS
+203 EDGHEKEKKSQKS
-217 KLSKQAGRIMPLN
+217 KISKQTGFMPLN
-230 VNKEDKKKKKKYM
+230 VHKEDKKKKKKYM

-267 VKNLPILQTAAVA
+267 QKSLPISQSMVGTPLET
-280 SHKIDSSSINNIS
+280 DNSSININVS

-300 GSANDGD
+300 GSANESD
-307 LLHVA
+307 LLKVA
-312 STVDLEIDLDRLL
+312 SSVDLEIDLERLL

-333 LNDFDDGSDPLPTL
+333 LNDFDDSSDPLPLL
-347 QHSTMGQIPKQ
+347 QYSAMGQTSKQ
-358 VPTLPEGLPTLLE
+358 IPTLPEGLPALLE
-371 KCIKELTRAA
+371 KRIKELTQAA

-434 VKRAKKLHMNEQD
+434 IKRAKKLHMNEQTGAKWLVKTGECFMQD
-447 GRLKEPMQKLKEAI
+447 GQLKEPIHKLKEAI
-461 GRAMPNQMSKYQDD
+461 GKAMPNQMAKYQDD

-496 KMFSDDDEDDDKMG
+496 RTFSDDDDDEDKLG

-522 SDEIRDL
+522 NDEI
-529 LCSVVRTKMA
+529 
-539 YYEQER
+539 
-545 NKSQAAEDYLKA
+545 
-557 FLESEV
+557 
-563 KPLWPKGW
+563 
-571 MQSRTLFKESR
+571 RTLFKESR
-582 KVHAY
+582 KVHAH
-587 VTSVPTKK
+587 VTSIPTKK
-595 KVIAPPK
+595 KVIAAPK
-602 SKVKD
+602 IKMKD
-607 HILKTERKLQQSV
+607 QMLKTERKLQQ
-620 TSVHSGNAASFVQGP
+620 TSTPVHCSNAGSIVQGS
-635 CTSPLTPVNVSVC
+635 CTPPITPINVSV
-648 SSAAQ
+648 SSNAAQ

-668 SLEEDLSNNQ
+668 SLDEDLPNNQ
-678 PSLEDVSEALAALN
+678 PSLEDVSVALAALN
-692 DAAGSTKNFSPL
+692 DAAGGTKSFSSL
-704 TSNSLSDKLT
+704 VSNSLSDQVT
-714 VVVSSEEK
+714 VAVSSEEK

-729 TSLSDPPPATQSH
+729 TPSSAPSPAAQSH
-742 SSLNLLAEQALALGQ
+742 SPLNLLAEQALALGQ

-775 NHSSTNSK
+775 NHSSANSK
-783 VFSETLQNKQ
+783 GFTETLQSKP
-793 KHHGLQRLQPH
+793 KHLGVQRTSQPQ
-804 VQSQVSAQAT
+804 VQNQVSTQAA
-814 KQYHQTTSHQKSYMS
+814 KQYHQTTSHQKNFMS
-829 SPSFSTSKLQ
+829 PPSFSISKLQ
-839 SSSQTKTTSQLQ
+839 SSSQTKAPSQLQ
-851 QRPLIQHLKS
+851 HRPLIQHLKT
-861 STKTQNFHSVSSSLA
+861 STKTQNFHSVSPSLA
-876 SNIQTSP
+876 SNMQTSP
-883 SPQRTFGTSIMSVSC
+883 SPQRTLGTSVTSASC
-898 TAKHSNA
+898 TAKYTNS
-905 QSSVNQPFKSPMTVV
+905 QSSANQTFKSPMTVV
-920 SATKHS
+920 TATKHS
-926 SPSSN
+926 TPSSN
-931 PIQNITSVQSSV
+931 PIQNISSIQTSM
-943 SSSSHLSRQSPSPG
+943 SSSTHLNRQSPSPG
-957 QALNRQSPTI
+957 QALNRQSPNI

-1000 LLTTSLKPAVVN
+1000 LLTSSLKSSAVN
-1012 NSTATGTM
+1012 SSTATGAM
-1020 LSLQATTGAALL
+1020 LSLQATTGTALL
-1032 ASSPSMSLLSPSF
+1032 ASSPSLSLLSPSF
-1045 NTTNQK
+1045 NTANQK

-1078 LTLGSDSAPK
+1078 LTLGSDSTPK

-1111 SKLYVVESLEGEPG
+1111 SIFAGLHTTPHHAVQLPHAVLPT
-1125 AHLVVWS
+1125 
-1132 HLQCSFTGVFMGVGA
+1132 HLQ
-1147 QKYNSLQN
+1147 QSLQDSN
-1155 LISMLRSNTNYFL
+1155 KIHGETSSMQR
-1168 FCLKFCC
+1168 KMQ
-1175 CSFLFRENYCTEGIC
+1175 

>member
-20 KKKKEEEDEEE
+20 KKKKEDEEE
-31 EEEEGEKVKKGGIST
+31 EEDEEVTTTTAAAAATATVVLVKGEISAV
-46 ITSRHTLA
+46 TSRHTLA

-60 KSCPEFYYPELMRVR
+60 KSCPEFFYPELMRVR
-75 KKDAAKYY
+75 KKDAAKRFDA
-83 GTPFND
+83 PFND
-89 DKREEEEIETLAKKF
+89 GKREEEIETLAKKF

-166 QASESDGDDD
+166 QASESDGDED
-176 FIKDKKK
+176 FVKDKKK

-189 RKLKEGNE
+189 RKLKESNE
-197 KIKKRK
+197 KMKKRRK
-203 KDDGHEKDKKSQKS
+203 EDGHEKEKKSQKS
-217 KLSKQAGRIMPLN
+217 KISKQTGFMPLN
-230 VNKEDKKKKKKYM
+230 VHKEDKKKKKKYM

-267 VKNLPILQTAAVA
+267 QKSLPISQSMVGTPLET
-280 SHKIDSSSINNIS
+280 DNSSININVS

-300 GSANDGD
+300 GSANESD
-307 LLHVA
+307 LLKVA
-312 STVDLEIDLDRLL
+312 SSVDLEIDLERLL

-333 LNDFDDGSDPLPTL
+333 LNDFDDSSDPLPLL
-347 QHSTMGQIPKQ
+347 QYSAMGQTSKQ
-358 VPTLPEGLPTLLE
+358 IPTLPEGLPALLE
-371 KCIKELTRAA
+371 KRIKELTQAA

-434 VKRAKKLHMNEQD
+434 IKRAKKLHMNEQD
-447 GRLKEPMQKLKEAI
+447 GQLKEPIHKLKEAI
-461 GRAMPNQMSKYQDD
+461 GKAMPNQMAKYQDD

-496 KMFSDDDEDDDKMG
+496 RTFSDDDDDEDKLG

-522 SDEIRDL
+522 NDEIRDL

-539 YYEQER
+539 CYEQER
-545 NKSQAAEDYLKA
+545 NKSQTAEDYLKA

-571 MQSRTLFKESR
+571 MQARTLFKESR
-582 KVHAY
+582 KVHAH
-587 VTSVPTKK
+587 VTSIPTKK
-595 KVIAPPK
+595 KVIAAPK
-602 SKVKD
+602 IKMKD
-607 HILKTERKLQQSV
+607 QMLKTERKLQQ
-620 TSVHSGNAASFVQGP
+620 TSTPVHCSNAGSIVQGS
-635 CTSPLTPVNVSVC
+635 CTPPITPINVSV
-648 SSAAQ
+648 SSNAAQ

-668 SLEEDLSNNQ
+668 SLDEDLPNNQ
-678 PSLEDVSEALAALN
+678 PSLEDVSVALAALN
-692 DAAGSTKNFSPL
+692 DAAGGTKSFSSL
-704 TSNSLSDKLT
+704 VSNSLSDQVT
-714 VVVSSEEK
+714 VAVSSEEK

-729 TSLSDPPPATQSH
+729 TPSSAPSPAAQSH
-742 SSLNLLAEQALALGQ
+742 SPLNLLAEQALALGQ

-775 NHSSTNSK
+775 NHSSANSK
-783 VFSETLQNKQ
+783 GFTETLQSKP
-793 KHHGLQRLQPH
+793 KHLGVQRTSQPQ
-804 VQSQVSAQAT
+804 VQNQVSTQAA
-814 KQYHQTTSHQKSYMS
+814 KQYHQTTSHQKNFMS
-829 SPSFSTSKLQ
+829 PPSFSISKLQ
-839 SSSQTKTTSQLQ
+839 SSSQTKAPSQLQ
-851 QRPLIQHLKS
+851 HRPLIQHLKT
-861 STKTQNFHSVSSSLA
+861 STKTQNFHSVSPSLA
-876 SNIQTSP
+876 SNMQTSP
-883 SPQRTFGTSIMSVSC
+883 SPQRTLGTSVTSASC
-898 TAKHSNA
+898 TAKYTNS
-905 QSSVNQPFKSPMTVV
+905 QSSANQTFKSPMTVV
-920 SATKHS
+920 TATKHS
-926 SPSSN
+926 TPSSN
-931 PIQNITSVQSSV
+931 PIQNISSIQTSM
-943 SSSSHLSRQSPSPG
+943 SSSTHLNRQSPSPG
-957 QALNRQSPTI
+957 QALNRQSPNI

-1000 LLTTSLKPAVVN
+1000 LLTSSLKSSAVN
-1012 NSTATGTM
+1012 SSTATGAM
-1020 LSLQATTGAALL
+1020 LSLQATTGTALL
-1032 ASSPSMSLLSPSF
+1032 ASSPSLSLLSPSF
-1045 NTTNQK
+1045 NTANQK

-1078 LTLGSDSAPK
+1078 LTLGSDSTPK

-1111 SKLYVVESLEGEPG
+1111 SIFAGLHTTPHHAVQLPHAVLPT
-1125 AHLVVWS
+1125 
-1132 HLQCSFTGVFMGVGA
+1132 HLQ
-1147 QKYNSLQN
+1147 QSLQDSN
-1155 LISMLRSNTNYFL
+1155 KIHGETSSMQR
-1168 FCLKFCC
+1168 KMQ
-1175 CSFLFRENYCTEGIC
+1175 

>member
-20 KKKKEEEDEEE
+20 KKNKEEEDEEE
-31 EEEEGEKVKKGGIST
+31 EVVVVEGQISAV
-46 ITSRHTLA
+46 TSRHTLA

-75 KKDAAKYY
+75 KKDAAKHFDD
-83 GTPFND
+83 PFND
-89 DKREEEEIETLAKKF
+89 DRREEQKIETLAKKF

-166 QASESDGDDD
+166 QASESDGDED
-176 FIKDKKK
+176 FVKDKKK
-183 TKSPKK
+183 MKSPKK

-197 KIKKRK
+197 KIKKRRK
-203 KDDGHEKDKKSQKS
+203 EDGHEKEKKSQKS
-217 KLSKQAGRIMPLN
+217 KISKQAGRFMPLN
-230 VNKEDKKKKKKYM
+230 VHKEEKKKKKKYM

-253 KFEKEKEALKKRED
+253 KFEKEKEALKKQED
-267 VKNLPILQTAAVA
+267 QKSLPISQTVA
-280 SHKIDSSSINNIS
+280 GTPHETDTSSININVS
-293 DPLLSLI
+293 DPLFSLI
-300 GSANDGD
+300 GSANDSD
-307 LLHVA
+307 LLQVA
-312 STVDLEIDLDRLL
+312 STVDLEIDLERLL

-333 LNDFDDGSDPLPTL
+333 LNDFDDGSDPLPVL
-347 QHSTMGQIPKQ
+347 QYSTVGQIPKQ
-358 VPTLPEGLPTLLE
+358 VPTLPEGLPALLE
-371 KCIKELTRAA
+371 KRIKELTQAA

-389 QKFFTQDVNNILL
+389 QKFFTQDINNILL

-434 VKRAKKLHMNEQD
+434 VKRAKKLHQNEQTGAKWLVKTGDCLMQD
-447 GRLKEPMQKLKEAI
+447 GRLKEPIQKLKEAI
-461 GRAMPNQMSKYQDD
+461 GRAMPNQMAKYQVD

-496 KMFSDDDEDDDKMG
+496 RMFSDDDDDEDKMG

-522 SDEIRDL
+522 NDEIRDL
-529 LCSVVRTKMA
+529 LCSVVRTKMGC
-539 YYEQER
+539 YELER

-571 MQSRTLFKESR
+571 MQARTLFKESR
-582 KVHAY
+582 KVHAHI
-587 VTSVPTKK
+587 TSIPSKK
-595 KVIAPPK
+595 KVIAAPK
-602 SKVKD
+602 TKMKD
-607 HILKTERKLQQSV
+607 QMLKTERKLHLSS
-620 TSVHSGNAASFVQGP
+620 TPVHCGNAASIAQGP
-635 CTSPLTPVNVSVC
+635 CTSPLTPVNVSV
-648 SSAAQ
+648 SSNAAQ

-668 SLEEDLSNNQ
+668 SLDEDLPTNQ

-692 DAAGSTKNFSPL
+692 DAAGGTKNFSSL
-704 TSNSLSDKLT
+704 VSNSLSDKIT

-729 TSLSDPPPATQSH
+729 TPSSAPSPAAQSH
-742 SSLNLLAEQALALGQ
+742 SPLNLLAEQALALGQ

-766 ATSLITAFK
+766 TTSLITTFK
-775 NHSSTNSK
+775 NHSSANSK
-783 VFSETLQNKQ
+783 SFTETLQNKP
-793 KHHGLQRLQPH
+793 KHLGLQRTSQPQ
-804 VQSQVSAQAT
+804 VQGQVSTQAA

-829 SPSFSTSKLQ
+829 SPSFSISKLQ

-851 QRPLIQHLKS
+851 QRPLIQHLKT

-883 SPQRTFGTSIMSVSC
+883 SPQRTLGTSITSVSC
-898 TAKHSNA
+898 TAKHTNS
-905 QSSVNQPFKSPMTVV
+905 QSSANQTFKSPMTVV
-920 SATKHS
+920 TATKHS
-926 SPSSN
+926 TPSSN
-931 PIQNITSVQSSV
+931 LIQNISNVQSSV
-943 SSSSHLSRQSPSPG
+943 SNSTHLNRQSPSPG
-957 QALNRQSPTI
+957 QALNRQSPNA
-967 NVKKPSI
+967 NVKKPST

-1000 LLTTSLKPAVVN
+1000 LLTSSLKPSVVN
-1012 NSTATGTM
+1012 SSTATGAM

-1032 ASSPSMSLLSPSF
+1032 ASSPSLNLLSPSF

-1078 LTLGSDSAPK
+1078 LTLGSDSTPK

-1111 SKLYVVESLEGEPG
+1111 NGNQIHGET
-1125 AHLVVWS
+1125 S
-1132 HLQCSFTGVFMGVGA
+1132 
-1147 QKYNSLQN
+1147 
-1155 LISMLRSNTNYFL
+1155 SMQR
-1168 FCLKFCC
+1168 KMQ
-1175 CSFLFRENYCTEGIC
+1175 

>member
-20 KKKKEEEDEEE
+20 KKKKEDQEEE
-31 EEEEGEKVKKGGIST
+31 EEEAASAGAVLLVKGQISAV
-46 ITSRHTLA
+46 TSRHTLA
-54 LFESSE
+54 LTESSE
-60 KSCPEFYYPELMRVR
+60 KSCPEFFYPELMRVR
-75 KKDAAKYY
+75 KKDVAKRFDA
-83 GTPFND
+83 PFND
-89 DKREEEEIETLAKKF
+89 DRREEEIEALAKKF

-189 RKLKEGNE
+189 RKLKESNE
-197 KIKKRK
+197 KMKKRRK
-203 KDDGHEKDKKSQKS
+203 EDGHEKEKKSQKS
-217 KLSKQAGRIMPLN
+217 KISKQAGFMPLN
-230 VNKEDKKKKKKYM
+230 VHKEDKKKKKKYM

-253 KFEKEKEALKKRED
+253 KFEMEKEALKKRED
-267 VKNLPILQTAAVA
+267 QKNVPISQTMAGTPLET
-280 SHKIDSSSINNIS
+280 DNSSLNLNVS

-300 GSANDGD
+300 GSANESD
-307 LLHVA
+307 LLKVA
-312 STVDLEIDLDRLL
+312 STVELEIDLERLL

-333 LNDFDDGSDPLPTL
+333 LNDFDDGSDPLPVL
-347 QHSTMGQIPKQ
+347 QYSTAGQMPKQ
-358 VPTLPEGLPTLLE
+358 VPTLPEGLPALLE
-371 KCIKELTRAA
+371 KRIKELTQAA

-447 GRLKEPMQKLKEAI
+447 GRLKEPIHRLKEAI
-461 GRAMPNQMSKYQDD
+461 GKAMPHQMAKYQDD

-496 KMFSDDDEDDDKMG
+496 RMFSDDDDDEDKLG

-522 SDEIRDL
+522 NDEIRDL

-539 YYEQER
+539 CYEQER

-571 MQSRTLFKESR
+571 MQARTLFKESR
-582 KVHAY
+582 RVHAH
-587 VTSVPTKK
+587 VTSIPTKK
-595 KVIAPPK
+595 KVIAAPK
-602 SKVKD
+602 TKTKD
-607 HILKTERKLQQSV
+607 QFLKTERKLQQ
-620 TSVHSGNAASFVQGP
+620 TSTPIHCSNAGSIVQGS
-635 CTSPLTPVNVSVC
+635 CTPPVTPINVSVS

-668 SLEEDLSNNQ
+668 SLDEDLPNNQ
-678 PSLEDVSEALAALN
+678 PSLEDVSVALAALN
-692 DAAGSTKNFSPL
+692 DAAGGTKNFSSL
-704 TSNSLSDKLT
+704 VSNSLSDKVT
-714 VVVSSEEK
+714 VAMSSEEK

-729 TSLSDPPPATQSH
+729 APPSAPSPATQSH
-742 SSLNLLAEQALALGQ
+742 SPLNLLAEQALALGQ

-766 ATSLITAFK
+766 TTSLITAFK
-775 NHSSTNSK
+775 NHSSANSK
-783 VFSETLQNKQ
+783 GFTETLQNKP
-793 KHHGLQRLQPH
+793 KHLGVQRTPQTQ
-804 VQSQVSAQAT
+804 VQNQVSTQAA
-814 KQYHQTTSHQKSYMS
+814 KQYHQTSSHQKNFMS
-829 SPSFSTSKLQ
+829 SPSFSISKLQ
-839 SSSQTKTTSQLQ
+839 SSSQTKATGQLQ
-851 QRPLIQHLKS
+851 QRPLIQHLKTS
-861 STKTQNFHSVSSSLA
+861 ARTQSFHSVSSSLA
-876 SNIQTSP
+876 SSIQTAP
-883 SPQRTFGTSIMSVSC
+883 SPQRTLGTSVASVSC
-898 TAKHSNA
+898 TAKHTNS
-905 QSSVNQPFKSPMTVV
+905 QSSANQTFKSPMTVV
-920 SATKHS
+920 TATKHS
-926 SPSSN
+926 TPSSN
-931 PIQNITSVQSSV
+931 PIQNIASIQTSV
-943 SSSSHLSRQSPSPG
+943 SSSTHLNRQSPSPG
-957 QALNRQSPTI
+957 QALNRQSPNI
-967 NVKKPSI
+967 SVKKPSI

-1000 LLTTSLKPAVVN
+1000 LLTSSLKSSAVN
-1012 NSTATGTM
+1012 SSTATGAM

-1032 ASSPSMSLLSPSF
+1032 ASSPSLSLLSPSF
-1045 NTTNQK
+1045 NTANQK

-1078 LTLGSDSAPK
+1078 LTLGSDSTPK
-1088 SAVSTDAIV
+1088 STVSTDAIV

-1111 SKLYVVESLEGEPG
+1111 SIFAGLHTTPHHAVQLPHAVLPT
-1125 AHLVVWS
+1125 HI
-1132 HLQCSFTGVFMGVGA
+1132 Q
-1147 QKYNSLQN
+1147 QSLQESN
-1155 LISMLRSNTNYFL
+1155 KIHGETSSMQR
-1168 FCLKFCC
+1168 KMQ
-1175 CSFLFRENYCTEGIC
+1175 

>member
-20 KKKKEEEDEEE
+20 KKKKEDQEEE
-31 EEEEGEKVKKGGIST
+31 EEEAASAGAVLLVKGQISAV
-46 ITSRHTLA
+46 TSRHTLA
-54 LFESSE
+54 LTESSE
-60 KSCPEFYYPELMRVR
+60 KSCPEFFYPELMRVR
-75 KKDAAKYY
+75 KKDVAKRFDA
-83 GTPFND
+83 PFND
-89 DKREEEEIETLAKKF
+89 DRREEEIEALAKKF

-189 RKLKEGNE
+189 RKLKESNE
-197 KIKKRK
+197 KMKKRRK
-203 KDDGHEKDKKSQKS
+203 EDGHEKEKKSQKS
-217 KLSKQAGRIMPLN
+217 KISKQAGFMPLN
-230 VNKEDKKKKKKYM
+230 VHKEDKKKKKKYM

-253 KFEKEKEALKKRED
+253 KFEMEKEALKKRED
-267 VKNLPILQTAAVA
+267 QKNVPISQTMAGTPLET
-280 SHKIDSSSINNIS
+280 DNSSLNLNVS

-300 GSANDGD
+300 GSANESD
-307 LLHVA
+307 LLKVA
-312 STVDLEIDLDRLL
+312 STVELEIDLERLL

-333 LNDFDDGSDPLPTL
+333 LNDFDDGSDPLPVL
-347 QHSTMGQIPKQ
+347 QYSTAGQMPKQ
-358 VPTLPEGLPTLLE
+358 VPTLPEGLPALLE
-371 KCIKELTRAA
+371 KRIKELTQAA

-434 VKRAKKLHMNEQD
+434 VKRAKKLHMNEQTGAKWLVKTGECFMQD
-447 GRLKEPMQKLKEAI
+447 GRLKEPIHRLKEAI
-461 GRAMPNQMSKYQDD
+461 GKAMPHQMAKYQDD

-496 KMFSDDDEDDDKMG
+496 RMFSDDDDDEDKLG

-522 SDEIRDL
+522 NDEI
-529 LCSVVRTKMA
+529 
-539 YYEQER
+539 
-545 NKSQAAEDYLKA
+545 
-557 FLESEV
+557 
-563 KPLWPKGW
+563 
-571 MQSRTLFKESR
+571 RTLFKESR
-582 KVHAY
+582 RVHAH
-587 VTSVPTKK
+587 VTSIPTKK
-595 KVIAPPK
+595 KVIAAPK
-602 SKVKD
+602 TKTKD
-607 HILKTERKLQQSV
+607 QFLKTERKLQQ
-620 TSVHSGNAASFVQGP
+620 TSTPIHCSNAGSIVQGS
-635 CTSPLTPVNVSVC
+635 CTPPVTPINVSVS

-668 SLEEDLSNNQ
+668 SLDEDLPNNQ
-678 PSLEDVSEALAALN
+678 PSLEDVSVALAALN
-692 DAAGSTKNFSPL
+692 DAAGGTKNFSSL
-704 TSNSLSDKLT
+704 VSNSLSDKVT
-714 VVVSSEEK
+714 VAMSSEEK

-729 TSLSDPPPATQSH
+729 APPSAPSPATQSH
-742 SSLNLLAEQALALGQ
+742 SPLNLLAEQALALGQ

-766 ATSLITAFK
+766 TTSLITAFK
-775 NHSSTNSK
+775 NHSSANSK
-783 VFSETLQNKQ
+783 GFTETLQNKP
-793 KHHGLQRLQPH
+793 KHLGVQRTPQTQ
-804 VQSQVSAQAT
+804 VQNQVSTQAA
-814 KQYHQTTSHQKSYMS
+814 KQYHQTSSHQKNFMS
-829 SPSFSTSKLQ
+829 SPSFSISKLQ
-839 SSSQTKTTSQLQ
+839 SSSQTKATGQLQ
-851 QRPLIQHLKS
+851 QRPLIQHLKTS
-861 STKTQNFHSVSSSLA
+861 ARTQSFHSVSSSLA
-876 SNIQTSP
+876 SSIQTAP
-883 SPQRTFGTSIMSVSC
+883 SPQRTLGTSVASVSC
-898 TAKHSNA
+898 TAKHTNS
-905 QSSVNQPFKSPMTVV
+905 QSSANQTFKSPMTVV
-920 SATKHS
+920 TATKHS
-926 SPSSN
+926 TPSSN
-931 PIQNITSVQSSV
+931 PIQNIASIQTSV
-943 SSSSHLSRQSPSPG
+943 SSSTHLNRQSPSPG
-957 QALNRQSPTI
+957 QALNRQSPNI
-967 NVKKPSI
+967 SVKKPSI

-1000 LLTTSLKPAVVN
+1000 LLTSSLKSSAVN
-1012 NSTATGTM
+1012 SSTATGAM

-1032 ASSPSMSLLSPSF
+1032 ASSPSLSLLSPSF
-1045 NTTNQK
+1045 NTANQK

-1078 LTLGSDSAPK
+1078 LTLGSDSTPK
-1088 SAVSTDAIV
+1088 STVSTDAIV

-1111 SKLYVVESLEGEPG
+1111 SIFAGLHTTPHHAVQLPHAVLPT
-1125 AHLVVWS
+1125 HI
-1132 HLQCSFTGVFMGVGA
+1132 Q
-1147 QKYNSLQN
+1147 QSLQESN
-1155 LISMLRSNTNYFL
+1155 KIHGETSSMQR
-1168 FCLKFCC
+1168 KMQ
-1175 CSFLFRENYCTEGIC
+1175 

>member
-7 VSLTTLPVSAPLL
+7 VSLTTLPVSAPSL
-20 KKKKEEEDEEE
+20 KKKKEDGGEEE
-31 EEEEGEKVKKGGIST
+31 EEEEEEKVAVAVVVLKGELSAV
-46 ITSRHTLA
+46 TSRHTLA

-60 KSCPEFYYPELMRVR
+60 KSCPEFFYPELMRLR
-75 KKDAAKYY
+75 KKDAAKHLDA
-83 GTPFND
+83 PFND
-89 DKREEEEIETLAKKF
+89 GKREEEIETLAKKF
-104 EEKYGP
+104 EEKYGA

-166 QASESDGDDD
+166 QASESDGDED

-197 KIKKRK
+197 KMKKRRK
-203 KDDGHEKDKKSQKS
+203 EDGHEKEKKSQKS
-217 KLSKQAGRIMPLN
+217 KLSKPAGFMPLN
-230 VNKEDKKKKKKYM
+230 VHKEEKKKKKKYM

-253 KFEKEKEALKKRED
+253 KFEMEKEALKKRED
-267 VKNLPILQTAAVA
+267 QKSLPIPQTVVGTP
-280 SHKIDSSSINNIS
+280 HETDTSSINMNVS

-300 GSANDGD
+300 GSANDSD
-307 LLHVA
+307 LLQVA
-312 STVDLEIDLDRLL
+312 STVDLEIDLERLL
-325 NDSPPGSP
+325 NDSSPPGSP
-333 LNDFDDGSDPLPTL
+333 LNDFDDGSDPLPVL
-347 QHSTMGQIPKQ
+347 QYSTVGQIPKQ
-358 VPTLPEGLPTLLE
+358 IPTLPEGLPALLE
-371 KCIKELTRAA
+371 KRINELTQAA

-434 VKRAKKLHMNEQD
+434 VKRAKKLHMNEQTGAKWLVKTGECLLQD
-447 GRLKEPMQKLKEAI
+447 GQLKEPFQKLKEAI
-461 GRAMPNQMSKYQDD
+461 GRAMPNQMAKYQDD

-496 KMFSDDDEDDDKMG
+496 RMFSDDDDDEDKMG

-522 SDEIRDL
+522 NDEIRDL

-539 YYEQER
+539 CYEQER
-545 NKSQAAEDYLKA
+545 NKSQAAEDYLKT

-571 MQSRTLFKESR
+571 MQARTLFKESR
-582 KVHAY
+582 KVHAH
-587 VTSVPTKK
+587 VTSILTKK
-595 KVIAPPK
+595 KVIAAPK
-602 SKVKD
+602 TKMKD
-607 HILKTERKLQQSV
+607 QILKTERKLHPAS
-620 TSVHSGNAASFVQGP
+620 TPLHCGNAASIVQGQ
-635 CTSPLTPVNVSVC
+635 CTPPLTPINVSV
-648 SSAAQ
+648 SSNAAQ

-668 SLEEDLSNNQ
+668 SLDEDLSNNQ

-692 DAAGSTKNFSPL
+692 DAAGGTKNFSSL
-704 TSNSLSDKLT
+704 VSNSLSDKLT
-714 VVVSSEEK
+714 VAVSSEEK

-729 TSLSDPPPATQSH
+729 TSSSAPSPAAQSH
-742 SSLNLLAEQALALGQ
+742 SPLNLLAEQALALGQ

-766 ATSLITAFK
+766 TTSLITAFK
-775 NHSSTNSK
+775 NHSAANSK
-783 VFSETLQNKQ
+783 GFTETLQNKS
-793 KHHGLQRLQPH
+793 KHLGLQRTSQPQL
-804 VQSQVSAQAT
+804 QSQVSTQTA

-829 SPSFSTSKLQ
+829 SPSFSISKLQ
-839 SSSQTKTTSQLQ
+839 SSSQTKTSSQLQ
-851 QRPLIQHLKS
+851 QRPLIQHLKT
-861 STKTQNFHSVSSSLA
+861 STKTQNFHSVSSSL
-876 SNIQTSP
+876 QTSP
-883 SPQRTFGTSIMSVSC
+883 SPQRTLSTAISSVSC
-898 TAKHSNA
+898 TAKHTNS
-905 QSSVNQPFKSPMTVV
+905 QSSANQTFKSPMTVV
-920 SATKHS
+920 TATKHS
-926 SPSSN
+926 TPSSN
-931 PIQNITSVQSSV
+931 PIQNISSVQSSV
-943 SSSSHLSRQSPSPG
+943 SSNTHLNRQSPSPG
-957 QALNRQSPTI
+957 QALNRQSPNT

-1000 LLTTSLKPAVVN
+1000 LLTTSLKPSVN
-1012 NSTATGTM
+1012 SSTATGAM

-1032 ASSPSMSLLSPSF
+1032 ASSPSLSLLSPSF
-1045 NTTNQK
+1045 NTANQK

-1057 SQASLGMMPGIVPM
+1057 SQASLGMMPSIVPM

-1078 LTLGSDSAPK
+1078 LTLSSDSTPK

-1111 SKLYVVESLEGEPG
+1111 SIFAGLHTTPHHTVQLPHAVLPT
-1125 AHLVVWS
+1125 HI
-1132 HLQCSFTGVFMGVGA
+1132 Q
-1147 QKYNSLQN
+1147 QSLQDSN
-1155 LISMLRSNTNYFL
+1155 KIHGETSSMQRKLQ
-1168 FCLKFCC
+1168 
-1175 CSFLFRENYCTEGIC
+1175 